1 MVLRCRLSISLRG
14 ESDAKTAYKGGY
26 SGNSSHCFSPLARWF
41 AYLAIIENAF
51 GRNLSL
57 FCRDPQDRIGLIQ
70 YRIRGTQLGWCVVVQ
85 KREMRCRHSPNLS
98 FGSLWACWAAA
109 SLG

>member
-41 AYLAIIENAF
+41 AYLGDYRKRFWPEFELI
-51 GRNLSL
+51 LSRSARPGSVL
-57 FCRDPQDRIGLIQ
+57 FNIGFAA
-70 YRIRGTQLGWCVVVQ
+70 
-85 KREMRCRHSPNLS
+85 LS
-98 FGSLWACWAAA
+98 
-109 SLG
+109 